1 MTLRSLDR
9 AGVPRGTLGAG
20 RHVLQRGMATPPPPW
35 ARSRPRLL
43 QLESA
48 LAHPPRRAHPQGVP
62 KATTEDPR
70 GSACQAEQKRPL
82 VSYVQMGGVND
93 LSLHKKGA
101 RWT

>member
-9 AGVPRGTLGAG
+9 AGVPHGTLGAG
-20 RHVLQRGMATPPPPW
+20 RHVLQRGMAPPPPPW

-62 KATTEDPR
+62 NATTEDPR
-70 GSACQAEQKRPL
+70 GSSACRADKT
-82 VSYVQMGGVND
+82 D
-93 LSLHKKGA
+93 LLCFMY
-101 RWT
+101 RWEE